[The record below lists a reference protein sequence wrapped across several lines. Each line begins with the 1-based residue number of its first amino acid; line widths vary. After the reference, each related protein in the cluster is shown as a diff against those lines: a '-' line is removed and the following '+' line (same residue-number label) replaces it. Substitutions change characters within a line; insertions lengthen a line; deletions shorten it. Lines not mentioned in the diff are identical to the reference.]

1 MPRAVRADGPARA
14 GNDPGMRRTFRL
26 CGLLAT
32 GIAAPAWA
40 ALPEG
45 PPPTLATA
53 WTLTPW
59 TLAPLLLLV
68 VLYAVGCA
76 RCWPRRGVAR
86 ADIAAAAA
94 FACGVLT
101 LVLALVWPLDAF
113 AAYALSAHV
122 AQHMTLLALVP
133 PLLLAGRSGAV
144 MAAAV
149 TVGSGAHRRLP
160 RWLDE
165 AVTALAP
172 ATVAH
177 VGTML
182 AWHLPAA
189 TSAALASEAVHR
201 AMNASVLLAGLWF
214 WSAVWRRLRARDG
227 GAVGGLV
234 ALVTAMMMMG
244 FLGALL
250 TFAPRL
256 LYPAYSD
263 RALLIGVDP
272 ARDQQLAGLLM
283 WVPSGVPYLAVGL
296 VLAVALM
303 RRLEPDPADHP
314 RG

>member
-1 MPRAVRADGPARA
+1 
-14 GNDPGMRRTFRL
+14 MRSRRHSRIFG
-26 CGLLAT
+26 CLAT
-32 GIAAPAWA
+32 GAALPVWA
-40 ALPEG
+40 ALPDG

-59 TLAPLLLLV
+59 TLLPLLLV
-68 VLYAVGCA
+68 VVLYATGCVRRWTHTGVG
-76 RCWPRRGVAR
+76 R
-86 ADIAAAAA
+86 ADLAAAGA

-101 LVLALVWPLDAF
+101 VLLALVWPLDAF

-122 AQHMTLLALVP
+122 AQHMTLLALAP
-133 PLLLAGRSGAV
+133 PLLLAGRPGAV
-144 MAAAV
+144 MGAAV
-149 TVGSGAHRRLP
+149 PGDRVARRLLP
-160 RWLDE
+160 RWLDG
-165 AVTALAP
+165 AATALAP

-189 TSAALASEAVHR
+189 TSAALASEPVHR

-263 RALLIGVDP
+263 RTLLLGIDP
-272 ARDQQLAGLLM
+272 APDQQLAGLLM

-296 VLAVALM
+296 VLAVSLL
-303 RRLEPDPADHP
+303 RRLEPEPARRSGD
-314 RG
+314 